1 MKPTILKMADIN
13 DNKRSRLKCLKC
25 PECDTIHLKRGLTYC
40 TIDGADLIETDLI
53 LDNTSSSPE
62 PVSPPIHNNHEQNH
76 VQNGDTSMAVD
87 SAVEPITSVASHDRQ
102 SQPLPVITESQRVV
116 LEVIEDCVDKAWADL
131 NAEDLHR
138 LIDPEFEADMDDD
151 NEMNPLEISL
161 DERLNISQ
169 QTAEQ
174 VTVDLDVIRRN
185 SNLHMKL
192 ETSHRLEKKIV
203 DFKRK
208 NLKSLIL

>member
-1 MKPTILKMADIN
+1 MADIN
-13 DNKRSRLKCLKC
+13 KKSRLKCLKC

-76 VQNGDTSMAVD
+76 AQNGETSMAVD
-87 SAVEPITSVASHDRQ
+87 AAVEPIASVASHDRQ
-102 SQPLPVITESQRVV
+102 SQPPPPPPPITESQRVV

-192 ETSHRLEKKIV
+192 ETTHNRLEKKILG
-203 DFKRK
+203 
-208 NLKSLIL
+208 NENILKFLKFV